1 MFLTIFKEDVIEGLQ
16 KAASIIPQKS
26 GAVYLRSIWLRAE
39 GDRLEILSTDS
50 NIEFR
55 GSYVADV
62 KEGGLIGVQGRA
74 FVELLRRLP
83 AGQITLEQD
92 KEAPVLHVV
101 QGRRK
106 YRLSTN
112 DVTWFQNFSEFPEQ
126 GAIMWSGD
134 YLQELIERISFCL
147 GDETM
152 DAISCLI
159 MKPVGEHIEAA
170 GMNGHQFAMMRFTH
184 DDLQALLPPEGILVQ
199 KKYLSEIKK
208 WLGADEIDLN
218 IGEKRLFLRTG
229 NKAESMSIPLS
240 SYQYPEYSV
249 FLNRLK
255 AEGLSSLELGREE
268 AQEALNRIAIFHTEE
283 NRCSYF
289 TFAPLE
295 VVISTSDQHVGSASE
310 SLDVIYQG
318 EIEKIAFK
326 TSNLLSILERFTSAR
341 LKLVFTGS
349 EGPCGITGSEDSE
362 YQVIIMPM
370 KINEDTQF
378 SEEQV

>member
-1 MFLTIFKEDVIEGLQ
+1 MYLTIFKEDVIEGLQ
-16 KAASIIPQKS
+16 KAASIIPQKT

-83 AGQITLEQD
+83 AGQITLELD
-92 KEAPVLHVV
+92 KAAPVLHVV

-106 YRLSTN
+106 YKLSTN

-134 YLQELIERISFCL
+134 YLQELIDRISFCL
-147 GDETM
+147 GEESM

-159 MKPVGEHIEAA
+159 MKPVGDHIEAA
-170 GMNGHQFAMMRFTH
+170 GMNGHQFAMMRFSH
-184 DDLQALLPPEGILVQ
+184 DDLLALLPGEGILVQ
-199 KKYLSEIKK
+199 KKYLTEIKK
-208 WLGADEIDLN
+208 WLGTDEIEVNL
-218 IGEKRLFLRTG
+218 GEKRLFLRTE
-229 NKAESMSIPLS
+229 NKKESMSIPLS
-240 SYQYPEYSV
+240 SYQYPDYSV
-249 FLNRLK
+249 FLSRLLGG
-255 AEGLSSLELGREE
+255 GLSTLDLERNE

-283 NRCSYF
+283 NRCAYF
-289 TFAPLE
+289 TLE
-295 VVISTSDQHVGSASE
+295 PSEVTISTSDQHIGSATE
-310 SLDVIYQG
+310 SLDVAYQG
-318 EIEKIAFK
+318 SISKIAFK
-326 TSNLLSILERFTSAR
+326 TSNLLSIFDRFTSSR
-341 LKLVFTGS
+341 LKLVLTGS
-349 EGPCGITGSEDSE
+349 EGPCGITGAEDTE